1 MKTKLLYKN
10 AMKRFSRWL
19 DTNSVA
25 THLWGEYNP
34 IGKIYLGLEKRQ
46 QAADER
52 DKFVEDRRKK
62 RPKWKQM
69 YLRYEQSSKALD
81 LINYIC
87 KRYSRR
93 KNDSLRDNK

>member
-19 DTNSVA
+19 DINSVA
-25 THLWGEYNP
+25 THLWSEYNP
-34 IGKIYLGLEKRQ
+34 IGKIYLGLERRQ

-52 DKFVEDRRKK
+52 DKFVEDRRRK

-69 YLRYEQSSKALD
+69 FLRYEQSSKAEN
-81 LINYIC
+81 LINYIF
-87 KRYSRR
+87 KRYLR
-93 KNDSLRDNK
+93 KK

>member
-19 DTNSVA
+19 DINSVA

-34 IGKIYLGLEKRQ
+34 IGKIYLGLERRQ

-52 DKFVEDRRKK
+52 DKFVEDRRRK
-62 RPKWKQM
+62 RPGWKNM
-69 YLRYEQSSKALD
+69 YLRYEQSLKAEYEQSCKAEN
-81 LINYIC
+81 LINYIY
-87 KRYSRR
+87 KRYLR
-93 KNDSLRDNK
+93 KK

>member
-19 DTNSVA
+19 DINSVA

-34 IGKIYLGLEKRQ
+34 IGKIYLGLERRQ

-52 DKFVEDRRKK
+52 DKFVEDRR
-62 RPKWKQM
+62 
-69 YLRYEQSSKALD
+69 
-81 LINYIC
+81 
-87 KRYSRR
+87 R
-93 KNDSLRDNK
+93 K

>member
-25 THLWGEYNP
+25 THLWSEYNP

-46 QAADER
+46 KAANER
-52 DKFVEDRRKK
+52 DKFVIDRRRK
-62 RPKWKQM
+62 RPNWKQM

-81 LINYIC
+81 LTNYIL
-87 KRYSRR
+87 KRYLR
-93 KNDSLRDNK
+93 KK

>member
-10 AMKRFSRWL
+10 AMKRFGRWL
-19 DTNSVA
+19 DINSVA

-34 IGKIYLGLEKRQ
+34 IGKIYLGLERRQ

-52 DKFVEDRRKK
+52 DKFVEDRRRK
-62 RPKWKQM
+62 RPRWKNM
-69 YLRYEQSSKALD
+69 YLRYEQSLKAEK

-87 KRYSRR
+87 KRYLR
-93 KNDSLRDNK
+93 KK